1 LPSYCGYGQIVLA
14 VAIFETEIVSRIDA
28 SSENYSTSLT
38 LDVNTEIYPLREN
51 DRIELLLATQLD
63 SNASEEILDG
73 YDASR
78 KLQGRAAAYEYI
90 MHGKIFK
97 YAESHGKAIV
107 YASYGGLLMS
117 LKGEPRTLGPR
128 AFNVDSRLY
137 LFLKK
142 VQDI

>member
-1 LPSYCGYGQIVLA
+1 
-14 VAIFETEIVSRIDA
+14 
-28 SSENYSTSLT
+28 
-38 LDVNTEIYPLREN
+38 VNTEIYPVREN
-51 DRIELLLATQLD
+51 ERIELLLATQLD
-63 SNASEEILDG
+63 SNPPDELMEG

-90 MHGKIFK
+90 MHGTIFK
-97 YAESHGKAIV
+97 YAEVAGKAIV
-107 YASYGGLLMS
+107 YASFGGLLMA

-128 AFNVDSRLY
+128 AFNVDSRFY